1 MKETTNHMC
10 PFCLATIALA
20 TAGAA
25 TTSGLTALAVRK
37 FYTKNQATKTKGEP
51 NEARRDP

>member
-1 MKETTNHMC
+1 MC

-25 TTSGLTALAVRK
+25 TTSGWTVLLASK
-37 FYTKNQATKTKGEP
+37 YLKKKNKENPGGFHATER
-51 NEARRDP
+51 EF

>member
-1 MKETTNHMC
+1 MC

-25 TTSGLTALAVRK
+25 TTTGWTAVLASKYLKKKDKQNPEGSYAVDR
-37 FYTKNQATKTKGEP
+37 EL
-51 NEARRDP
+51 

>member
-1 MKETTNHMC
+1 MC

-25 TTSGLTALAVRK
+25 TTTGWTAVVASKYLKKKKKEISGGCHAVER
-37 FYTKNQATKTKGEP
+37 EL
-51 NEARRDP
+51 

>member
-1 MKETTNHMC
+1 MC

-25 TTSGLTALAVRK
+25 TTTGWTAILASK
-37 FYTKNQATKTKGEP
+37 YLKKKNKENPGESP
-51 NEARRDP
+51 

>member
-1 MKETTNHMC
+1 MC

-25 TTSGLTALAVRK
+25 TTTGWTALVASKYLKKKIKDHTERSHAVER
-37 FYTKNQATKTKGEP
+37 EL
-51 NEARRDP
+51 

>member
-1 MKETTNHMC
+1 MC

-25 TTSGLTALAVRK
+25 TTTGWSALMASK
-37 FYTKNQATKTKGEP
+37 YLKKQSKQSP
-51 NEARRDP
+51 

>member
-1 MKETTNHMC
+1 MC

-25 TTSGLTALAVRK
+25 TTTGWTALAAAKYLKKKKKDNREGSHVVDR
-37 FYTKNQATKTKGEP
+37 EL
-51 NEARRDP
+51 

>member
-1 MKETTNHMC
+1 MVERSSLTMC

-25 TTSGLTALAVRK
+25 GTTGWTALMASRYLKKKDKEKSEEDDVIER
-37 FYTKNQATKTKGEP
+37 AP
-51 NEARRDP
+51 

>member
-1 MKETTNHMC
+1 MC

-25 TTSGLTALAVRK
+25 GTTGWTALMASRYLKKEDKANSKRDHAVER
-37 FYTKNQATKTKGEP
+37 AS
-51 NEARRDP
+51 